1 MIVNLLISL
10 IVGAISGWLAGKIM
24 NESGSWLKNI
34 ILGIIGGVVIGLAGL
49 IDLPLVGLLLSLV
62 GGLLDL
68 YITAG
73 IVLAILVYCKVLK

>member
-1 MIVNLLISL
+1 MDLLKKLFPLSFQCIGEVSKL
-10 IVGAISGWLAGKIM
+10 VIG
-24 NESGSWLKNI
+24 I
-34 ILGIIGGVVIGLAGL
+34 IIYVVLGIIGGVVIGLAGL
-49 IDLPLVGLLLSLV
+49 IDLPIVGLLLSLV